1 MTLSGA
7 GAGPGE
13 RRLRHD
19 PPPAALAPISEIPS
33 RAVVPIRPV
42 ATNIGA
48 ACLRRQSA
56 TAAWSIA
63 GAVAMRSN
71 NRASIG
77 REPLRRGVEGWG
89 SVLGPVGARI
99 HCTTIRSPPC
109 NGCRLPI
116 ATLINCPKR
125 TLIVGAMPRLTLP
138 QLERH
143 LFSAADILRGSME
156 ASAYKEF
163 IFGML
168 FLKYASDQFDAERER
183 VIADQ
188 LAKGRSQQEAEQR
201 AEAPA
206 FYSTFYVPHRARW
219 EQIHG
224 HLHKAVGDGVNK
236 ALQDLENENRALDG
250 VLQHIDFNRKVGQ
263 STMSDKKLR
272 ELIVHFNKVRL
283 RQDDFEF
290 PDLLGAAYEY
300 LIRDFADSAGKKGGE
315 FYTPRSVVRLM
326 VRIADPREGM
336 SVYDLCS
343 GSGGMLILSKEYV
356 EETGADSRNLA
367 LAGQEKDGSV
377 WAICKMNLLLHGIPD
392 ADVRNTNDGTLE
404 DPAHIQGG
412 ELMRFDRVITNPPF
426 SMNYARAG
434 MPFPERFSRGW
445 TPEKGKKADLM
456 FVQHMLAVTRPGGL
470 VTTVM
475 PHGVLFRAGDEGKI
489 RTALLNDDMVEAVI
503 GLGPQLFYGTGI
515 PACILI
521 LRPKG
526 AKPTER
532 RGRVLFINADRD
544 YREGRAQNY
553 LEPEHVEK
561 IVSTFSAFIDSDR
574 FARVVTRVE
583 LAKNDDNLNIRR
595 YVDTTPE
602 PEPQDVRAHLHGG
615 IPRREVEAKSAL
627 FASHGL
633 EPDQL
638 LVLKNADYLQFAE
651 SIADM
656 GDLKAHIEAD
666 AGLQAA
672 EAAVT
677 SAIEQWWKT
686 ESPHFDSLKSVAD
699 LVDLRKQLLGT
710 FESALRPAGL
720 LDRFAVSGAVAS
732 WWGASL
738 PDLKALATL
747 GYKGLV
753 AAWVATV
760 LDALEEDKAKINP
773 LDHKAARALL
783 PEYLDGLAAL
793 EAEAADLDSTIK
805 AATARPDEDDDSEPG
820 DAAISEVEL
829 KQLKARLTGVKRQLK
844 ANRGDFAKQ
853 LTTASESLAGVEAR
867 DLVLD
872 ALRRDLL
879 SEATGRVARQ
889 RRSVI
894 ATFESWWDKYQ
905 SPLAELETNRNAA
918 AARLSGF
925 LKELGY
931 E

>member
-1 MTLSGA
+1 
-7 GAGPGE
+7 
-13 RRLRHD
+13 
-19 PPPAALAPISEIPS
+19 
-33 RAVVPIRPV
+33 
-42 ATNIGA
+42 
-48 ACLRRQSA
+48 
-56 TAAWSIA
+56 
-63 GAVAMRSN
+63 
-71 NRASIG
+71 
-77 REPLRRGVEGWG
+77 
-89 SVLGPVGARI
+89 
-99 HCTTIRSPPC
+99 
-109 NGCRLPI
+109 
-116 ATLINCPKR
+116 
-125 TLIVGAMPRLTLP
+125 MPRLTLP

-224 HLHKAVGDGVNK
+224 HLHKAVGDGLNK
-236 ALQDLENENRALDG
+236 ALQDLENQNRALDG

-272 ELIVHFNKVRL
+272 ELIGHFNKIRL

-336 SVYDLCS
+336 SVYDPCS

-356 EETGADSRNLA
+356 EETGGDSRNLA

-404 DPAHIQGG
+404 DPAHVQGG

-475 PHGVLFRAGDEGKI
+475 PHGVLFRGGDEGKI
-489 RTALLNDDMVEAVI
+489 RTALLNDDMIEAVI

-515 PACILI
+515 PACILV
-521 LRPKG
+521 LRPKD
-526 AKPTER
+526 AKPAER
-532 RGRVLFINADRD
+532 QGKVLFINADRD

-561 IVSTFSAFIDSDR
+561 VVSAFHAFEDVEKFS
-574 FARVVTRVE
+574 RVVSRAE
-583 LAKNDDNLNIRR
+583 LRTNEDNLNIRR

-615 IPRREVEAKSAL
+615 IPRREVESKSAL
-627 FASHGL
+627 FSAHGL
-633 EPDQL
+633 NHKNL
-638 LVLKNADYLQFAE
+638 LVPRDASYLKFADNVTSKRDLKSLIETDSGLRAAE
-651 SIADM
+651 S
-656 GDLKAHIEAD
+656 E
-666 AGLQAA
+666 
-672 EAAVT
+672 VT
-677 SAIEQWWKT
+677 TAIEEWWNAQ
-686 ESPHFDSLKSVAD
+686 SDRFDDLRAVAD
-699 LVDLRKQLLGT
+699 LV
-710 FESALRPAGL
+710 ALRRELMGSFETSLRSTAL
-720 LDRFAVSGAVAS
+720 LDRFAVSGIVAS
-732 WWGASL
+732 WWGLSL
-738 PDLKALATL
+738 PDLKTLATL

-760 LDALEEDKAKINP
+760 LDALEEEKAKIDP

-783 PEYLDGLAAL
+783 PEYLDDLAAL
-793 EAEAADLDSTIK
+793 EAEAAGLDGTIK
-805 AATARPDEDDDSEPG
+805 AAMATDDEDDPAEP
-820 DAAISEVEL
+820 DDEALSPAEL
-829 KQLKARLTGVKRQLK
+829 KRLKAKLTATKRQLK
-844 ANRGDFAKQ
+844 LQKASFAQ
-853 LTTASESLAGVEAR
+853 HLTTASDALSDIAAR
-867 DLVLD
+867 GLILD
-872 ALRRDLL
+872 ALQRDVLA
-879 SEATGRVARQ
+879 EAHDRVARH
-889 RRSVI
+889 RSRVV
-894 ATFESWWDKYQ
+894 AAFETWWDKYR
-905 SPLAELETNRNAA
+905 SPLSVLEAERDAA
-918 AARLSGF
+918 ATELAGF

>member
-1 MTLSGA
+1 
-7 GAGPGE
+7 
-13 RRLRHD
+13 
-19 PPPAALAPISEIPS
+19 
-33 RAVVPIRPV
+33 
-42 ATNIGA
+42 
-48 ACLRRQSA
+48 
-56 TAAWSIA
+56 
-63 GAVAMRSN
+63 
-71 NRASIG
+71 
-77 REPLRRGVEGWG
+77 
-89 SVLGPVGARI
+89 
-99 HCTTIRSPPC
+99 
-109 NGCRLPI
+109 
-116 ATLINCPKR
+116 
-125 TLIVGAMPRLTLP
+125 MPRLTLP

-183 VIADQ
+183 VITDQ

-206 FYSTFYVPHRARW
+206 FYRTFYVPHRARW

-224 HLHKAVGDGVNK
+224 HLHKTVGDGLNK

-272 ELIVHFNKVRL
+272 ELIGHFNKVRL

-326 VRIADPREGM
+326 VRIANPREGM
-336 SVYDLCS
+336 SVYDPCS

-356 EETGADSRNLA
+356 EETGSDSRNLA

-377 WAICKMNLLLHGIPD
+377 WAISKMNLLLHGIPD

-404 DPAHIQGG
+404 DPAHKQGG

-426 SMNYARAG
+426 SMNYVRDKI
-434 MPFPERFSRGW
+434 PFPERFGRGW

-475 PHGVLFRAGDEGKI
+475 PHGVLFRGGDEGKI
-489 RTALLNDDMVEAVI
+489 RTALLNDDMIEAVI

-515 PACILI
+515 PACILV

-526 AKPTER
+526 AKPADR
-532 RGRVLFINADRD
+532 RGKVLFINADRD

-553 LEPEHVEK
+553 LEAEHVEK
-561 IVSTFSAFIDSDR
+561 IVSGFYAFKESEK
-574 FARVVTRVE
+574 FARVVSRAE
-583 LAKNDDNLNIRR
+583 LAESDDNLNIRR

-615 IPRREVEAKSAL
+615 IPRREVETKSAL
-627 FASHGL
+627 FRAHGL
-633 EPDQL
+633 KADHL
-638 LVLKNADYLQFAE
+638 LTPKDAEYLQFSDIVTAKR
-651 SIADM
+651 
-656 GDLKAHIEAD
+656 DLKALVESD
-666 AGLQAA
+666 SGLRAA
-672 EAAVT
+672 EVAVT
-677 SAIEQWWKT
+677 SAIDRWWKT
-686 ESPHFDSLKSVAD
+686 EEEHFDRLKTVAD
-699 LVDLRKQLLGT
+699 LIDLRKELIAT
-710 FESALRPAGL
+710 FETALRPAGL
-720 LDRFAVSGAVAS
+720 LDRFAVSGIVAS

-738 PDLKALATL
+738 SDLKSLATL
-747 GYKGLV
+747 GHKGLV
-753 AAWVATV
+753 AAWVGTV
-760 LDALEEDKAKINP
+760 LDALEEDKARIDP

-783 PEYLDGLAAL
+783 PEYLEGLAILEAEAAEIDATIKRATATDDEEDNTEADDETLSPAELKQLKAKLTGARKQLKSQKASFAQHLTAASGALTDAAARELVVDALRRELLVEASYRVTRHRHLLISAFETWWDKYRVSLAAL
-793 EAEAADLDSTIK
+793 EAERAASSGNF
-805 AATARPDEDDDSEPG
+805 ARFMKD
-820 DAAISEVEL
+820 
-829 KQLKARLTGVKRQLK
+829 
-844 ANRGDFAKQ
+844 
-853 LTTASESLAGVEAR
+853 
-867 DLVLD
+867 
-872 ALRRDLL
+872 
-879 SEATGRVARQ
+879 
-889 RRSVI
+889 
-894 ATFESWWDKYQ
+894 
-905 SPLAELETNRNAA
+905 
-918 AARLSGF
+918 
-925 LKELGY
+925 LGY